1 MLHAAKL
8 PWRATLAV
16 LLLGLGACKSSG
28 PSGRPR
34 YFLEIEARN
43 RHLESA
49 FRAGN
54 LLGVADVYADDAVL
68 IDARGK
74 KTSGRAEID
83 EYWSALESPLE
94 WELELRTLRGSEA
107 VAYETG
113 VSRLSTRQED
123 GTVRTSESEFV
134 LLWRRDPDGEWR
146 ITLDAYWPKE

>member
-1 MLHAAKL
+1 MLPAVKL
-8 PWRATLAV
+8 RWRATLAC
-16 LLLGLGACKSSG
+16 LFLGLGACKSSG

-49 FRAGN
+49 FRSGN

-74 KTSGRAEID
+74 RTSGRAEID
-83 EYWSALESPLE
+83 EYWSALEDPLD

-113 VSRLSTRQED
+113 VSRLTTRQD
-123 GTVRTSESEFV
+123 GVARTVECEFV
-134 LLWRRDPDGEWR
+134 LLWRREPDGEWR
-146 ITLDAYWPKE
+146 ITLDAHWPKER

>member
-1 MLHAAKL
+1 MLSTVKL
-8 PWRATLAV
+8 APLG
-16 LLLGLGACKSSG
+16 LLFLTLGACRSAG

-68 IDARGK
+68 IDAHGTR
-74 KTSGRAEID
+74 TSGRAEID
-83 EYWSALESPLE
+83 EYWSALEDPLD
-94 WELELRTLRGSEA
+94 WELELRTIRGSEA

-113 VSRLSTRQED
+113 VSRLTTRQD
-123 GTVRTSESEFV
+123 GVPRTLESEFV

-146 ITLDAYWPKE
+146 ITLDAYWPKER